1 MSDDF
6 WTSRASLTHVRDFA
20 LAYRCNPLGVLG
32 VVLARVIAATD
43 PNLVGP
49 ATVGGEWSLNLIVG
63 LVGRSGQGK
72 DASHAAGFAAV
83 RLPHTREE
91 GVGSGEGIARIFH
104 TDKEGQQDTRRGYL
118 TASEVDRLAA
128 IGGRQGSTLFST
140 IRQLWTGS
148 TLGFANGQQH
158 TKTNVPAHSYRAVME
173 IGIQPEGAG
182 PLLADTKG
190 TAQRILWLPVAQ
202 IDLPEVVP
210 KAPEPRTL
218 ATPDDRRRVLTIPAE
233 AEAAVI
239 EHRRSVLAM
248 PLVGDSGDVDPLD
261 GHKMLTRLKVAAG
274 LMLLDERCDA
284 ITDEDWLLAGA
295 LITVSDRIRA
305 TLANASR
312 DALRQANRAK
322 AHAVAERDEVVSER
336 KLTRTKEAVIRWL
349 ERHDELPTNEIRSK
363 LKADCRDYL
372 GAALAELVESG
383 QVIET
388 RVERGSRFRLP
399 RVQGVPPVQG
409 AYSQFRT
416 GVREVQGVPH
426 PENPPAETVPGDTT
440 DNTPGLTPR
449 VLAIL
454 DKEN

>member
-1 MSDDF
+1 MSDEF
-6 WTSRASLTHVRDFA
+6 WTARASLTHVRDFA

-104 TDKEGQQDTRRGYL
+104 TDKEGQQETRRAYL
-118 TASEVDRLAA
+118 TASEVDRLTA

-148 TLGFANGQQH
+148 TLGFANGQAH
-158 TKTNVPAHSYRAVME
+158 TKTNVAAHSYRAVME

-202 IDLPEVVP
+202 IELPEAVP
-210 KAPEPRTL
+210 EPPKPRTL
-218 ATPDDRRRVLTIPAE
+218 VLPDDRRRVLTIPTE

-239 EHRRSVLAM
+239 EHRRAVLAM

-274 LMLLDERCDA
+274 LMLLDERSEA
-284 ITDEDWLLAGA
+284 ITSEDWELAGA
-295 LITVSDRIRA
+295 LIAVSDRIRT
-305 TLANASR
+305 TLANASQ
-312 DALRQANRAK
+312 DAIRRANRAK
-322 AHAVAERDEVVSER
+322 AHAVAERDEVLSER
-336 KLTRTKEAVIRWL
+336 KLERAKAGVLRWL
-349 ERHDELPTNEIRSK
+349 ERDGELPRNELRSR
-363 LKADCRDYL
+363 ARSDWRDQVS
-372 GAALAELVESG
+372 AALADLVATGTVTEIRVDRG
-383 QVIET
+383 T
-388 RVERGSRFRLP
+388 RYRLAGSVHP
-399 RVQGVPPVQG
+399 GPGV
-409 AYSQFRT
+409 
-416 GVREVQGVPH
+416 H
-426 PENPPAETVPGDTT
+426 P
-440 DNTPGLTPR
+440 
-449 VLAIL
+449 
-454 DKEN
+454 